1 MKENR
6 VSEKYT
12 YIILISALIS
22 IIGCVILNIFLFYG
36 FFISILIAFGLLK
49 KSGFSIIELLYMI
62 KEGLYECKALFILIA
77 LIGAMISIWMASGVI
92 PTMLY
97 YGLKYM
103 QNTNFL
109 LAAFVLT
116 SIVSIFMGTALG
128 TISSVGIAL
137 LGLANIFGI
146 PNYILLGAIVSG
158 AFIADK
164 SSPLSG
170 LFNLTLETVKI
181 SYKEAL
187 LSILKTLL
195 PAFFISGL
203 LYYFIGEK
211 YSLVLSND
219 NISNFISAIN
229 SNFVISPFLLLLPL
243 SIIIMSFLGMKMV
256 EAVALA
262 LIAGIIVSIGLQ
274 NGNFIDIIL
283 SIGTG
288 YSVTTNSSEL
298 NKVLVSGGIVSMI
311 SILLIIA
318 GAISLSSLFQETGLI
333 IPIIRRITQKIK
345 LREELILKTG
355 LISGVLTA
363 ISDQSVGIILPGKLL
378 SAKYRELEMENTTL
392 TRTIADTGTI
402 IAPLIPWNANSLFIF
417 TITGIS
423 TMEYA
428 PYTVLCYLSPLITFI
443 FAYLYSFKSEN
454 RQRRHEIE

>member
-1 MKENR
+1 MKENK
-6 VSEKYT
+6 VSEEYT
-12 YIILISALIS
+12 YIILISALTS
-22 IIGCVILNIFLFYG
+22 IIGCVILKIFLFYG
-36 FFISILIAFGLLK
+36 FLISIIIAFGLLI
-49 KSGFSIIELLYMI
+49 KSGFSPIELLHMI
-62 KEGLYECKALFILIA
+62 KKGLYECKALFILIA

-92 PTMLY
+92 PAMLY

-109 LAAFVLT
+109 FATFVLT

-146 PNYILLGAIVSG
+146 PDYILLGAIISG

-170 LFNLTLETVKI
+170 LFNLTLEAVEI

-187 LSILKTLL
+187 ISILKTLL

-219 NISNFISAIN
+219 NISNFISAID
-229 SNFVISPFLLLLPL
+229 SNFVISPLLLLLPL
-243 SIIIMSFLGMKMV
+243 SIIIMSFLGMKMI

-274 NGNFIDIIL
+274 NENFNDIIL
-283 SIGTG
+283 AIFTG
-288 YSVTTNSSEL
+288 YSVITNSFEL
-298 NKVLVSGGIVSMI
+298 NKILVSGGIVSMI
-311 SILLIIA
+311 STLLIIA
-318 GAISLSSLFQETGLI
+318 GAISLSSIFQETGLI
-333 IPIIRRITQKIK
+333 IPIIRRITQKIR

-378 SAKYRELEMENTTL
+378 SAKYRELGIENTTL
-392 TRTIADTGTI
+392 SRTIVDTGTI

>member
-1 MKENR
+1 MKENK
-6 VSEKYT
+6 VSEKDT

-22 IIGCVILNIFLFYG
+22 IIGCVLLKIFLFYG
-36 FFISILIAFGLLK
+36 FLIGIIIAFCLLI
-49 KSGFSIIELLYMI
+49 KSGFSPTELLHMI
-62 KEGLYECKALFILIA
+62 KAGLYECKALFILIA

-97 YGLKYM
+97 YGLTYM

-109 LAAFVLT
+109 FAAFVFT
-116 SIVSIFMGTALG
+116 SIISIFMGTALG

-137 LGLANIFGI
+137 FGLANIFGI
-146 PNYILLGAIVSG
+146 PNDILLGAIISG

-170 LFNLTLETVKI
+170 LFILTLEAVKI

-187 LSILKTLL
+187 ISILKTLL

-203 LYYFIGEK
+203 LYYFTGEK

-219 NISNFISAIN
+219 SISTFISAID
-229 SNFVISPFLLLLPL
+229 SNFVISPLLLLLPL

-256 EAVALA
+256 EAVALV

-274 NGNFIDIIL
+274 NENVNDIIL
-283 SIGTG
+283 AIFTG
-288 YSVTTNSSEL
+288 YSVTTNSLEL
-298 NKVLVSGGIVSMI
+298 NKILVSGGIVSMI

-318 GAISLSSLFQETGLI
+318 GAISLSSIFQETGLI

-363 ISDQSVGIILPGKLL
+363 ISDQSVGIVLPGKLL
-378 SAKYRELEMENTTL
+378 SAKYRELGIENTTL
-392 TRTIADTGTI
+392 SRTIVDTGTI

-443 FAYLYSFKSEN
+443 FAYLDSFKSGK
-454 RQRRHEIE
+454 QTKKA